1 MAAKEKWQLFKLE
14 KLLFMAFG
22 SLDQCSTS
30 AMSFIPLK
38 GILRSK
44 TSLFCSL
51 EGSLVFENDLLLVK
65 SIFFHFSALDLKYF
79 CWCDSS
85 NDQFPYRVARVLM
98 DVYTQSGPVFLL
110 HRPYTLY
117 VHDHRCHLS
126 FDGRTFV
133 PFMKDICERIEDW
146 TTVARLVFRTH
157 SRWYKDHMKV
167 PHMDQMRQDRSNW
180 PALNSRSY
188 ATSSLQ

>member
-51 EGSLVFENDLLLVK
+51 EGSLVFENDLPLVQ

-98 DVYTQSGPVFLL
+98 DEYTQSGPVFLL
-110 HRPYTLY
+110 LRPYKLH
-117 VHDHRCHLS
+117 VHDHRCHLVDISVWTFMLDEGFGFNFHGGWRFSILHWLAAPPSHHMFFSLMS
-126 FDGRTFV
+126 FYKLNFV
-133 PFMKDICERIEDW
+133 QKGPLMGE
-146 TTVARLVFRTH
+146 LVL
-157 SRWYKDHMKV
+157 Y
-167 PHMDQMRQDRSNW
+167 
-180 PALNSRSY
+180 
-188 ATSSLQ
+188 